1 MRRRLCALRTLVSS
15 VVLLAARES
24 AAVVALTAADVERII
39 GQAVAEAKVL
49 QHPVTVAVVDHEGN
63 PLGVFRMDRAPK
75 TTTLRGF
82 RTARQSEA
90 VAATGEGLEGAPVP
104 AAAAAISKAGTSAF
118 FSTQGNAFTPRTASF
133 IIQP

>member
-1 MRRRLCALRTLVSS
+1 MRRRPCALRALVSG

-24 AAVVALTAADVERII
+24 AGVVALTAADVERII

-63 PLGVFRMDRAPK
+63 PLGVFRMDKAPV

-82 RTARQSEA
+82 LTARQSEA
-90 VAATGEGLEGAPVP
+90 VAATGEGLEGIRLPD
-104 AAAAAISKAGTSAF
+104 
-118 FSTQGNAFTPRTASF
+118 
-133 IIQP
+133 